1 MLDQSTVDKL
11 HAMRFPKMAE
21 AYILQSKDPR
31 YEAQSFEERFA
42 ALVDAE
48 YQNRI
53 VNRRRRLLKAAKLEQ
68 SHARLEEIN
77 YTCGRRLNRRLIEK
91 LGTCEY
97 IERNLNV
104 FITGATGGGKTYLAC
119 ALGYEACC
127 HDYPTAFIRLSDYL
141 TDIALAR
148 QENTYRKI
156 LKKYT
161 NPKLLIIDEWLLV
174 PPNEQERREIAE
186 LIHKRRRH
194 ASIIFCSQYD
204 DREWFDQLG
213 GENSPLAESILD
225 RIVHDAYRVKLEA
238 IDPEQDISMREIYG
252 LKDEY

>member
-104 FITGATGGGKTYLAC
+104 FITGATAEERLTLLAP
-119 ALGYEACC
+119 LGMRHVATTIRQHSSACRTTSQILPWLVKRI
-127 HDYPTAFIRLSDYL
+127 PTARY
-141 TDIALAR
+141 
-148 QENTYRKI
+148 
-156 LKKYT
+156 
-161 NPKLLIIDEWLLV
+161 
-174 PPNEQERREIAE
+174 
-186 LIHKRRRH
+186 
-194 ASIIFCSQYD
+194 
-204 DREWFDQLG
+204 
-213 GENSPLAESILD
+213 
-225 RIVHDAYRVKLEA
+225 
-238 IDPEQDISMREIYG
+238 
-252 LKDEY
+252 

>member
-161 NPKLLIIDEWLLV
+161 TPSFSSSTSGCWSRRMSRNAVRLQSSSTSVDAMHPPSSVRSTTTGNGSTSSAVRTALWQNPSWT
-174 PPNEQERREIAE
+174 
-186 LIHKRRRH
+186 
-194 ASIIFCSQYD
+194 ASSTMPI
-204 DREWFDQLG
+204 E
-213 GENSPLAESILD
+213 
-225 RIVHDAYRVKLEA
+225 
-238 IDPEQDISMREIYG
+238 
-252 LKDEY
+252 